1 MSLRRAGLAPGLT
14 LGLALALA
22 VATPLGAQEQVLFV
36 GNSFTGEPGDVA
48 ELVAAMAAAS
58 GVGFDAELVAP
69 GGFSFEAHFEED
81 GQGRDAIAQAG
92 WDLVVLQEQSRRP
105 IFFRP
110 LFERYGRLLA
120 AEVVSAGARPVL
132 YMTWARAHRPEE
144 QEPLTR
150 AYCDLAE
157 ELGADLAPVG
167 AAWQRSLG
175 ERPDLP
181 LHGGDRSHPNS
192 RGVYLSALVLY
203 GVTTGRSPEG
213 LPHVLNG
220 VTWVTPEEAGRLQAV
235 AQETLDAH
243 HRSEICGST
252 LSLLGGRF
260 EVAVGFRDPFGGEGP
275 GRPISLTDDSGAFW
289 FFEPDNLELLVKV
302 LDGRTVNGRFWV
314 FYGALSNVGYTIRV
328 TDTFTGIE
336 RRYENPQ
343 GRMASRGDTRAFP
356 GDG

>member
-1 MSLRRAGLAPGLT
+1 MRIRRAGLA
-14 LGLALALA
+14 LGLALA
-22 VATPLGAQEQVLFV
+22 VSTPLEAQEQVLFV

-48 ELVAAMAAAS
+48 ELVAALAEVS
-58 GVGFDAELVAP
+58 GVGFRAGLVAP
-69 GGFSFEAHFEED
+69 GGFSFEAHFEEI
-81 GQGRDAIAQAG
+81 GQGRDAIVEGG
-92 WDLVVLQEQSRRP
+92 WDRVVLQEQSRRP

-110 LFERYGRLLA
+110 LFERYGRLLV
-120 AEVVSAGARPVL
+120 AEAVSAGARPVL

-150 AYCDLAE
+150 AYCDLAT
-157 ELGADLAPVG
+157 ELGAELAPVG
-167 AAWQRSLG
+167 VAWQRSLT

-181 LHGGDRSHPNS
+181 LHGGDGSHPNS

-203 GVTTGRSPEG
+203 GVITGQSPEG
-213 LPHVLNG
+213 LPHALNG
-220 VTWVTPEEAGRLQAV
+220 VTWVTPTEAGRLQTV

-260 EVAVGFRDPFGGEGP
+260 EVKVRFRDPFGGEGP
-275 GRPISLTDDSGAFW
+275 GRPLPLTDDSGAFW

-314 FYGALSNVGYTIRV
+314 FFGALSNVGYTLQV
-328 TDTFTGIE
+328 TDTFTGAE
-336 RRYENPQ
+336 RSYENPQ
-343 GRMASRGDTRAFP
+343 GTMASRGDTRAFP